1 MRRISFRDC
10 MCNRGGT
17 GWEGGLLGD
26 YKDNWIGKVADM
38 PATWLYRARVDT
50 QPFAIMLLCPY
61 LCGPLSTR
69 PGTLGETVAHP
80 AGRARRCQRR
90 PEPPK
95 VLEQLLP
102 GPNAVWGGD
111 GRAAADCF
119 VLNTKLFHDS
129 DCIRNAAGP
138 SR

>member
-1 MRRISFRDC
+1 MQ
-10 MCNRGGT
+10 
-17 GWEGGLLGD
+17 GGLLGEHRD
-26 YKDNWIGKVADM
+26 DGIGKVTDM
-38 PATWLYRARVDT
+38 PATLLHRARVDT
-50 QPFAIMLLCPY
+50 QPVPIMLLCPHV
-61 LCGPLSTR
+61 CSPLSTG
-69 PGTLGETVAHP
+69 PGTLGKAIAHP

-90 PEPPK
+90 PKPTK
-95 VLEQLLP
+95 MLEQLLP

-111 GRAAADCF
+111 GRAAADCS